1 ARGAHR
7 APRAACGSDGVS
19 RASARRIGLGAA
31 ALVLCALVFA
41 LYLRPDMVFTLA
53 NAVWN
58 CF

>member
-1 ARGAHR
+1 MN
-7 APRAACGSDGVS
+7 

-41 LYLRPDMVFTLA
+41 LYLRPDMMFTLA

>member
-1 ARGAHR
+1 MN
-7 APRAACGSDGVS
+7 
-19 RASARRIGLGAA
+19 RASAWRIGLGAA

-53 NAVWN
+53 TAVWD